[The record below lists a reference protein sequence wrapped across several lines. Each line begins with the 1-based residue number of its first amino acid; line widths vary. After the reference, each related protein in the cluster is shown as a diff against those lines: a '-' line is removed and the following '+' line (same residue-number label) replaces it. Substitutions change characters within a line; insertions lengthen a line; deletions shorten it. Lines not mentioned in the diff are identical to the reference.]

1 MTRTWRCSVYLWLLS
16 KVRSFHSWQN
26 FSAFGSNARLEKRR
40 GVNTIAIRI
49 RACRSGRKHFIGKG
63 RKTFERQY
71 CYKRLTGE
79 WGTLSHSQ
87 SPKPH
92 VLEIFLVLFPHLS
105 LHPWSIISISLLW
118 ASGGPSVCSGL
129 CPQFQYLPT
138 QLSCQMKPNL
148 HTVPHPLLR
157 KYQHQPL
164 SLALRALRCHVSCF
178 SAQCS
183 PKNKSPHQ
191 PGWQPIHFESFKLD
205 AHFHLCTPARA
216 IPSST
221 ISFLRFPQPIS
232 VYS

>member
-1 MTRTWRCSVYLWLLS
+1 MSEVPSV
-16 KVRSFHSWQN
+16 
-26 FSAFGSNARLEKRR
+26 
-40 GVNTIAIRI
+40 I
-49 RACRSGRKHFIGKG
+49 
-63 RKTFERQY
+63 
-71 CYKRLTGE
+71 
-79 WGTLSHSQ
+79 LSHQ
-87 SPKPH
+87 SHMFWKFFWYS
-92 VLEIFLVLFPHLS
+92 FLVSLFTHGQLFP
-105 LHPWSIISISLLW
+105 LLW

-164 SLALRALRCHVSCF
+164 SLALRALWCHASCF

-191 PGWQPIHFESFKLD
+191 PGWQPIHFESFELD

>member
-49 RACRSGRKHFIGKG
+49 CACRSGRKHFIGKG

-92 VLEIFLVLFPHLS
+92 VLEIFLVLFPRLS
-105 LHPWSIISISLLW
+105 LHPWSIISSSVGFWGAFCVFWPVSPVPVSPNSAVVPDEAQL
-118 ASGGPSVCSGL
+118 AHCPTPTAQEVPAPTPQSGSQGSPVPCL
-129 CPQFQYLPT
+129 MF
-138 QLSCQMKPNL
+138 LSP
-148 HTVPHPLLR
+148 V
-157 KYQHQPL
+157 
-164 SLALRALRCHVSCF
+164 F
-178 SAQCS
+178 SQ
-183 PKNKSPHQ
+183 
-191 PGWQPIHFESFKLD
+191 E
-205 AHFHLCTPARA
+205 
-216 IPSST
+216 
-221 ISFLRFPQPIS
+221 
-232 VYS
+232 